1 MGDELTVLRY
11 VLQRIGIAALT
22 LLAIIM
28 LLFLLMELV
37 PGTPF
42 NEEKLS
48 PEQVEQNLKLYGL
61 DKPWPYRFAKYTLN
75 MLSGNFGIS
84 YVISKNI
91 PVMDL
96 IKNRFPV
103 TMRIGLQAIVLGTAL
118 GLLLGIGAALKHG
131 SPLDT
136 LCTFLSVIC
145 VSVPS
150 YVFALCLSYLA
161 GFKLGWFP
169 LIYRVDQ
176 TFLSSVMPT
185 IALSLFPMA
194 SVARFTRVE
203 MLETLDSDFV
213 QLAESKGVTGF
224 RLIFGHVLRNAL
236 IPVITVL
243 GPMVVGLLTG
253 SLVIEKIFSVPGIG
267 QLLVTSIQTN
277 DYNVIVVMSFIYS
290 ALYIAVM
297 LVVDILYGIIDPRIR
312 ITREERDD

>member
-1 MGDELTVLRY
+1 VLRY
-11 VLQRIGIAALT
+11 VLQRIGISALT

-48 PEQVEQNLKLYGL
+48 PEQVEQTLKLYGL

-75 MLSGNFGIS
+75 MLSGNFGVS
-84 YVISKNI
+84 YVISKNV
-91 PVMDL
+91 PVTDL
-96 IKNRFPV
+96 IRNRFPV
-103 TMRIGLQAIVLGTAL
+103 TMRIGIQAVVLGSAL
-118 GLLLGIGAALKHG
+118 GLLLGIGAALWHG
-131 SPLDT
+131 SALDT
-136 LCTFLSVIC
+136 LCTLLSVIC

-169 LIYRVDQ
+169 LIYRADQ
-176 TFLSSVMPT
+176 GFLSSVMPT

-194 SVARFTRVE
+194 SIARFTRVE

-213 QLAESKGVTGF
+213 QLAESKGVSGF

-236 IPVITVL
+236 IPIVTVL
-243 GPMVVGLLTG
+243 GPMIVGLLTG

-290 ALYIAVM
+290 ALYIGTM
-297 LVVDILYGIIDPRIR
+297 LVVDILYGVIDPRIR
-312 ITREERDD
+312 ITREKQDD

>member
-1 MGDELTVLRY
+1 
-11 VLQRIGIAALT
+11 
-22 LLAIIM
+22 M

-48 PEQVEQNLKLYGL
+48 PEQVEQTMKLYGL

-75 MLSGNFGIS
+75 MLSGNFGVS
-84 YVISKNI
+84 YVISRNI
-91 PVMDL
+91 PVTDL
-96 IKNRFPV
+96 IRNRFPV
-103 TMRIGLQAIVLGTAL
+103 TIRIGIQAVVLGSIL

-150 YVFALCLSYLA
+150 YVFALCLSYTV

-169 LIYRVDQ
+169 LIYRTDQ
-176 TFLSSVMPT
+176 AFLSSVMPT

-194 SVARFTRVE
+194 SIARFTRVE

-213 QLAESKGVTGF
+213 QLAESKGVSGF

-236 IPVITVL
+236 IPIVTVL
-243 GPMVVGLLTG
+243 GPMIVGLLTG

-290 ALYIAVM
+290 ALYIGTM
-297 LVVDILYGIIDPRIR
+297 LAVDILYGIIDPRIR
-312 ITREERDD
+312 IGRERRDD

>member
-1 MGDELTVLRY
+1 
-11 VLQRIGIAALT
+11 
-22 LLAIIM
+22 M

-48 PEQVEQNLKLYGL
+48 PEQVEQTMRLYGL

-84 YVISKNI
+84 YVISKNV

-96 IKNRFPV
+96 IRNRFPV
-103 TMRIGLQAIVLGTAL
+103 TIRIGAQAVILGSAL
-118 GLLLGIGAALKHG
+118 GLLLGIGAALRHG

-136 LCTFLSVIC
+136 LCTLLSVIC

-150 YVFALCLSYLA
+150 YVFALCLSYVA

-169 LIYRVDQ
+169 LIYRTDQ
-176 TFLSSVMPT
+176 AFLSSVMPT

-194 SVARFTRVE
+194 SIARFTRVE

-236 IPVITVL
+236 IPIVTVL
-243 GPMVVGLLTG
+243 GPMIVGLLTG

-290 ALYIAVM
+290 ALYIGTM
-297 LVVDILYGIIDPRIR
+297 LAVDILYGIIDPRIR
-312 ITREERDD
+312 IAGGRQDD

>member
-1 MGDELTVLRY
+1 M
-11 VLQRIGIAALT
+11 LQRIGIASVT

-42 NEEKLS
+42 DEEKLS
-48 PEQVEQNLKLYGL
+48 PEQIGQNMRLYGL

-75 MLSGNFGIS
+75 MLSGNFGVS

-91 PVMDL
+91 PVTDL

-103 TMRIGLQAIVLGTAL
+103 SIRVGLQAIVLGTGL
-118 GLLLGIGAALKHG
+118 GLLLGIGAALNHG

-145 VSVPS
+145 ISIPS

-169 LIYRVDQ
+169 LIYRTDQ
-176 TFLSSVMPT
+176 AFMSSVMPT

-194 SVARFTRVE
+194 NISRFTRVE
-203 MLETLDSDFV
+203 TLEVLDSDFV
-213 QLAESKGVTGF
+213 QLAESKGLTGI

-236 IPVITVL
+236 IPIVTIL
-243 GPMVVGLLTG
+243 GPMFVGLLTG

-267 QLLVTSIQTN
+267 QLLISAIQTN

-290 ALYIAVM
+290 ALYIGVM

-312 ITREERDD
+312 IVKEKQDD

>member
-1 MGDELTVLRY
+1 MVRY
-11 VLQRIGIAALT
+11 IVQRIGIAALT

-28 LLFLLMELV
+28 LLFLLMTLV

-48 PEQVEQNLKLYGL
+48 PEQIEQTMKLYGL
-61 DKPWPYRFAKYTLN
+61 DKPWPYRFGKYTLN
-75 MLSGNFGIS
+75 MLTGNFGVS

-91 PVMDL
+91 PVTDL

-103 TMRIGLQAIVLGTAL
+103 TIRIGIQAVVLGSVL

-136 LCTFLSVIC
+136 LCTLLSVIC

-150 YVFALCLSYLA
+150 YVFALCLSYAA

-169 LIYRVDQ
+169 LIYRTDQ
-176 TFLSSVMPT
+176 AFLSSVMPT

-194 SVARFTRVE
+194 SIARFTRVE
-203 MLETLDSDFV
+203 MLEALDSDYV
-213 QLAESKGVTGF
+213 QLAESKGVFGF

-236 IPVITVL
+236 IPIVTVL
-243 GPMVVGLLTG
+243 GPIIVGLLTG

-267 QLLVTSIQTN
+267 QLLITSIQAN

-290 ALYIAVM
+290 ALYIGVM
-297 LVVDILYGIIDPRIR
+297 LAVDILYGIIDPRIR
-312 ITREERDD
+312 IAGEKHDD

>member
-1 MGDELTVLRY
+1 M
-11 VLQRIGIAALT
+11 A
-22 LLAIIM
+22 
-28 LLFLLMELV
+28 LV

-48 PEQVEQNLKLYGL
+48 PEQLEQTMKLYGL
-61 DKPWPYRFAKYTLN
+61 DKPWPYRFGKYTLN
-75 MLSGNFGIS
+75 MLTGNFGVS
-84 YVISKNI
+84 YVISKNV
-91 PVMDL
+91 PVTDL
-96 IKNRFPV
+96 IKNRFPD
-103 TMRIGLQAIVLGTAL
+103 TIRIGIQAVVLGSVL

-136 LCTFLSVIC
+136 LCTLLSVIC

-169 LIYRVDQ
+169 LIYRTDQ
-176 TFLSSVMPT
+176 AFLSSVMPT

-194 SVARFTRVE
+194 SIARFTRVE
-203 MLETLDSDFV
+203 MLEALDSDFV
-213 QLAESKGVTGF
+213 QLAESKGVFGF

-236 IPVITVL
+236 IPIVTVL
-243 GPMVVGLLTG
+243 GPLIVGLLTG

-267 QLLVTSIQTN
+267 QLLITSIQAN

-290 ALYIAVM
+290 ALYIGVM
-297 LVVDILYGIIDPRIR
+297 LAVDILYGVIDPRIR
-312 ITREERDD
+312 ITREKQDD

>member
-1 MGDELTVLRY
+1 MARY

-28 LLFLLMELV
+28 LLFLLMEFV

-42 NEEKLS
+42 DEEKLS
-48 PEQVEQNLKLYGL
+48 PEQIQQNMRLYGL

-75 MLSGNFGIS
+75 MLTGNFGVS

-91 PVMDL
+91 PVTDL

-103 TMRIGLQAIVLGTAL
+103 SIRIGLQAITLGTAM
-118 GLLLGIGAALKHG
+118 GLLLGIVAALKHG
-131 SPLDT
+131 GPLDT
-136 LCTFLSVIC
+136 FCTFLSVVC
-145 VSVPS
+145 VSIPS
-150 YVFALCLSYLA
+150 YVFALCLSYLV

-169 LIYRVDQ
+169 LIYRADQ
-176 TFLSSVMPT
+176 TFMSAVMPT
-185 IALSLFPMA
+185 IALSLSPMA
-194 SVARFTRVE
+194 NIARFTRVE
-203 MLETLDSDFV
+203 MLEALDSDFV

-224 RLIFGHVLRNAL
+224 RLVFGHVLRNAL
-236 IPVITVL
+236 IPIVTVL
-243 GPMVVGLLTG
+243 GPMIVGLLTG

-267 QLLVTSIQTN
+267 QLLITSIQTH

-290 ALYIAVM
+290 ALYIGVM

-312 ITREERDD
+312 IVKEKQDD

>member
-1 MGDELTVLRY
+1 MLRY

>member
-1 MGDELTVLRY
+1 

>member
-1 MGDELTVLRY
+1 M
-11 VLQRIGIAALT
+11 LQRIGIAALT

-61 DKPWPYRFAKYTLN
+61 DKPWPHRFAKYTLN

-91 PVMDL
+91 PVVDL
-96 IKNRFPV
+96 IRNRFPV
-103 TMRIGLQAIVLGTAL
+103 TIRIGLQAVVLGSVL
-118 GLLLGIGAALKHG
+118 GLLLGVGAALKHG

-136 LCTFLSVIC
+136 LCTLLSVIC

-150 YVFALCLSYLA
+150 YVFALCLSYAA

-169 LIYRVDQ
+169 LIYRTDQ
-176 TFLSSVMPT
+176 AFLSSVMPT

-194 SVARFTRVE
+194 SIARFTRVE

-224 RLIFGHVLRNAL
+224 PLIFGHVLRNAL
-236 IPVITVL
+236 IPIVTVL
-243 GPMVVGLLTG
+243 GPMIVGLLTG

-290 ALYIAVM
+290 ALYIGVM
-297 LVVDILYGIIDPRIR
+297 LAVDILYGIIDPRIR
-312 ITREERDD
+312 ITREMYDD